1 MTEVLITDAELQKLI
16 APPIIK
22 FLKSKG
28 LRAGTPSDDNCAYWF
43 PINLELAGTVEIER
57 GEDGTWLIRQDDA
70 IIADRCAETLMI
82 HGAAI
87 AARNRAME
95 G

>member
-1 MTEVLITDAELQKLI
+1 MPVLCYNKPFGLS
-16 APPIIK
+16 PIEGGI
-22 FLKSKG
+22 
-28 LRAGTPSDDNCAYWF
+28 R
-43 PINLELAGTVEIER
+43 LAGTVEIER